1 MSLMADE
8 TQDFLEAVRGYVETD
23 APANAI
29 GTIDPAYTSGR
40 PRVLFDGETV
50 LGGKTY
56 PYLASYTPV
65 ASHRVLL
72 APVGTGFVV
81 LGRIV

>member
-1 MSLMADE
+1 VDE
-8 TQDFLEAVRGYVETD
+8 TADFLEDIRDYVEED
-23 APANAI
+23 APRHAI
-29 GTIDPAYTSGR
+29 GTIDAAYTSGR

-72 APVGTGFVV
+72 APVGTGFVI

>member
-1 MSLMADE
+1 MATMDE
-8 TQDFLEAVRGYVETD
+8 TADFLDSVRDYVEDD
-23 APANAI
+23 APQYAM
-29 GTIDPAYTSGR
+29 GTIDSAYASGR

-50 LGGKTY
+50 LGGKLY

-72 APVGTGFVV
+72 APAGSSYVI

>member
-1 MSLMADE
+1 MDE
-8 TQDFLEAVRGYVETD
+8 TADFLEDIRDYVEEE
-23 APANAI
+23 APKHVI
-29 GTIDPAYTSGR
+29 GTIDSAYSSGR

-56 PYLASYTPV
+56 AYLASYTPV

-81 LGRIV
+81 LGRIA

>member
-1 MSLMADE
+1 LNDVVDE
-8 TQDFLEAVRGYVETD
+8 TQAFLEDIRGYVAED
-23 APANAI
+23 APRNTI
-29 GTIDPAYTSGR
+29 GTIDTGYTTGR

-56 PYLASYTPV
+56 PYLASYTPA

-72 APVGTGFVV
+72 APAGSSYVI